1 MLRVLVRLKC
11 LNFQQSSRVDQLG
24 RPIRWANFCRLA
36 GMWIWKKNQAKFKFT
51 LSSAWWPPS
60 SFLSL
65 HFPRSALS
73 LSFITARRSHCANLR
88 IFLPLIFYMKS
99 IFANFECAKIVKI
112 IRFEIYKNL
121 CSRKI
126 LVAGNFLNFHTVV
139 LQLLMTALDYLHE
152 MRRLLFRRCQTSQG
166 VF

>member
-36 GMWIWKKNQAKFKFT
+36 GMWIWKKNQAKIKFT

-65 HFPRSALS
+65 HFPRSALSLS

-99 IFANFECAKIVKI
+99 VFANFECAKTVKI
-112 IRFEIYKNL
+112 IRL
-121 CSRKI
+121 CSLKI
-126 LVAGNFLNFHTVV
+126 WGKEDFLNFYTVV

-166 VF
+166 VFWSA